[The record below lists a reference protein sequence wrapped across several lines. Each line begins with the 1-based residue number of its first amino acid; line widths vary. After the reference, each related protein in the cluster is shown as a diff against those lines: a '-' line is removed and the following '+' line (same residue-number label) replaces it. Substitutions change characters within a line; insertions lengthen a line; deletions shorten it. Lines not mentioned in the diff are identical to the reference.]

1 MEKSKTTENNL
12 PLLIQENS
20 SINFEEVSRRYVV
33 KRDGTQVVYDPT
45 ILSEYLNHC
54 LKDLSVEN

>member
-12 PLLIQENS
+12 PLLMQENS

-33 KRDGTQVVYDPT
+33 KRDGSQVAYDPM
-45 ILSEYLNHC
+45 ILSEYLYHC